1 MKHTIWKI
9 FAETTIAPLTDLI
22 SPPKA
27 FRLVVGGQKMKPAA
41 VEFENISSSIAM

>member
-1 MKHTIWKI
+1 MKHTTWKI
-9 FAETTIAPLTDLI
+9 FAEITIALLTDLI

-41 VEFENISSSIAM
+41 IGFENISSAIAM